1 MPQALTERVLQD
13 KREGKEPMEKISAS
27 KLLAGLV
34 PAGSIPE
41 EVQVESVTTDSREV
55 RPGCIFVA
63 FPGEKFDGHDF
74 AAKALENGAVYV
86 VVNHPVEGVPAEK
99 AILCPDSYHAMMVM
113 GANYRSQYHPKMVGV
128 TGSVGKTTTKQMT
141 YAALAGFGETI
152 KTEGNQNNE
161 LGMPRTLMR
170 IGSSTEYAVIEM
182 GMNHFGE
189 ISRLTRAVAPTVG
202 LITNIGVSHIEN
214 LGSRAGILQAKLE
227 ILEGMAPDAP
237 LIVNMD
243 NDMLRTVKLGDR
255 PLLTFAIDDQ
265 SADFTATDIA
275 EQGSTTTFTVHH
287 STFTQPVTIPTVG
300 IHNVYNALAAMAVG
314 YVTGV
319 DPAAAASAL
328 ANYVPAGMRQNLV
341 QVGGVQV
348 IEDCYNASPDSMR
361 AALQTLGK
369 LPVHR
374 RYAVLGAMLELGDYA
389 KEAHTQVGKMA
400 AENGIDGV
408 LAYGA
413 DAAYIV
419 EAAKQAGLENARLFD
434 TKEALAQSLAQQVK
448 PGDGVLFKGSR
459 GMHLEDVMHTVYER
473 WEKA

>member
-1 MPQALTERVLQD
+1 MKAFTLQEAAAALGLPQMQAQATLADVCTDTRKIQPGSLFVCLRGER
-13 KREGKEPMEKISAS
+13 
-27 KLLAGLV
+27 
-34 PAGSIPE
+34 
-41 EVQVESVTTDSREV
+41 
-55 RPGCIFVA
+55 
-63 FPGEKFDGHDF
+63 FDGHSF
-74 AAKALENGAVYV
+74 ASQAAKLGAAAPLVD
-86 VVNHPVEGVPAEK
+86 HPVDADVPQLVVTDTGK
-99 AILCPDSYHAMMVM
+99 ALLQLA
-113 GANYRSQYHPKMVGV
+113 GWYRRRFQLPMVGL
-128 TGSVGKTTTKQMT
+128 TGSVGKTTTKEFI
-141 YAALAGFGETI
+141 ALVLSAKYNTL
-152 KTEGNQNNE
+152 KTQGNLNNE
-161 LGMPRTLMR
+161 
-170 IGSSTEYAVIEM
+170 IGVPQMLFRLEDSHTAAVIEM

-287 STFTQPVTIPTVG
+287 STFNQPVTIPTVG

-319 DPAAAASAL
+319 NPAAAASAL

-434 TKEALAQSLAQQVK
+434 TKEALAQSLAQQVQ

>member
-1 MPQALTERVLQD
+1 MKAFTLQEAAAALGLPQMQAQATLADVCTDTRKIQPGSLFVCLRGER
-13 KREGKEPMEKISAS
+13 
-27 KLLAGLV
+27 
-34 PAGSIPE
+34 
-41 EVQVESVTTDSREV
+41 
-55 RPGCIFVA
+55 
-63 FPGEKFDGHDF
+63 FDGHSF
-74 AAKALENGAVYV
+74 ASQAAQLGAAALLVDHPVDADVPQLVVTDTGKALLQLAGWYRRRFQLPV
-86 VVNHPVEGVPAEK
+86 VG
-99 AILCPDSYHAMMVM
+99 L
-113 GANYRSQYHPKMVGV
+113 
-128 TGSVGKTTTKQMT
+128 TGSVGKTTTKEFI
-141 YAALAGFGETI
+141 ALVLGAKYNTL
-152 KTEGNQNNE
+152 KTQGNLNNE
-161 LGMPRTLMR
+161 
-170 IGSSTEYAVIEM
+170 IGVPQMLFRLEDSHTAAVIEM

-287 STFTQPVTIPTVG
+287 SAFTQPVTIPTVG

-434 TKEALAQSLAQQVK
+434 TKEALAQSLAQQVQ

>member
-1 MPQALTERVLQD
+1 MKAFTLQEAAAALGLPQMQAQATLADVCTDTRKIQPGSLFVCLRGER
-13 KREGKEPMEKISAS
+13 
-27 KLLAGLV
+27 
-34 PAGSIPE
+34 
-41 EVQVESVTTDSREV
+41 
-55 RPGCIFVA
+55 
-63 FPGEKFDGHDF
+63 FDGHTF
-74 AAKALENGAVYV
+74 APQAAQLGTAALLVDHPVDADVPQLVVTDTGKALLQLAGWYRRRFRLPV
-86 VVNHPVEGVPAEK
+86 VG
-99 AILCPDSYHAMMVM
+99 L
-113 GANYRSQYHPKMVGV
+113 
-128 TGSVGKTTTKQMT
+128 TGSVGKTTTKEFI
-141 YAALAGFGETI
+141 ALVLGAKYNTL
-152 KTEGNQNNE
+152 KTQGNLNNE
-161 LGMPRTLMR
+161 
-170 IGSSTEYAVIEM
+170 IGVPQMLFRLEDSHTAAVIEM

-237 LIVNMD
+237 LIVNVD

-287 STFTQPVTIPTVG
+287 STFTRSVTIPTVG

-314 YVTGV
+314 YVTRV
-319 DPAAAASAL
+319 DPAAAAAAL

-434 TKEALAQSLAQQVK
+434 TKEALAQALAQQVQS
-448 PGDGVLFKGSR
+448 GDGVLFKGSR

>member
-1 MPQALTERVLQD
+1 MKAFTLQEAAAALGLPQMQAQATLADVCTDTRKIQPGSLFVCLRGER
-13 KREGKEPMEKISAS
+13 
-27 KLLAGLV
+27 
-34 PAGSIPE
+34 
-41 EVQVESVTTDSREV
+41 
-55 RPGCIFVA
+55 
-63 FPGEKFDGHDF
+63 FDGHSF
-74 AAKALENGAVYV
+74 ASQAAQLGAAALLVDHPVDADVPQLVVTDTGKALLQLAGWYRRRFQLPV
-86 VVNHPVEGVPAEK
+86 VG
-99 AILCPDSYHAMMVM
+99 L
-113 GANYRSQYHPKMVGV
+113 
-128 TGSVGKTTTKQMT
+128 TGSVGKTTTKEFI
-141 YAALAGFGETI
+141 ALVLGAKYNTL
-152 KTEGNQNNE
+152 KTQGNLNNE
-161 LGMPRTLMR
+161 
-170 IGSSTEYAVIEM
+170 IGVPQMLFRLEDSHTAAVIEM

-319 DPAAAASAL
+319 DHVAAASAL

-434 TKEALAQSLAQQVK
+434 TKETLAQSLAQQVQ

>member
-1 MPQALTERVLQD
+1 MKAFTLQEAAAALGLPQMQAQATLADVCTDTRKIQPGSLFVCLRGER
-13 KREGKEPMEKISAS
+13 
-27 KLLAGLV
+27 
-34 PAGSIPE
+34 
-41 EVQVESVTTDSREV
+41 
-55 RPGCIFVA
+55 
-63 FPGEKFDGHDF
+63 FDGHSF
-74 AAKALENGAVYV
+74 ASQAAKLGAVDADVPQLV
-86 VVNHPVEGVPAEK
+86 VTDTGKALLQLAGWYRRRFQLPV
-99 AILCPDSYHAMMVM
+99 
-113 GANYRSQYHPKMVGV
+113 VGL
-128 TGSVGKTTTKQMT
+128 TGSVGKTTTKEFI
-141 YAALAGFGETI
+141 ALVLGAKYNTL
-152 KTEGNQNNE
+152 KTQGNLNNE
-161 LGMPRTLMR
+161 
-170 IGSSTEYAVIEM
+170 IGVPQMLFRLEDSHTAAVIEM

-214 LGSRAGILQAKLE
+214 LGSRAGILKAKLE
-227 ILEGMAPDAP
+227 ILVGMAPDAP

-265 SADFTATDIA
+265 SADFTAMDIA

-319 DPAAAASAL
+319 NPAAAAAAL

-434 TKEALAQSLAQQVK
+434 TKEALAQSLAQQVQ

>member
-1 MPQALTERVLQD
+1 MKAFTLQEAAAALGLPQMQAQATLADVCTDTRKIQPGSLFVCLRGER
-13 KREGKEPMEKISAS
+13 
-27 KLLAGLV
+27 
-34 PAGSIPE
+34 
-41 EVQVESVTTDSREV
+41 
-55 RPGCIFVA
+55 
-63 FPGEKFDGHDF
+63 FDGHSF
-74 AAKALENGAVYV
+74 ASQAAQLGAAALLVDHPVDADVPQLVVTDTGKALLQLAGW
-86 VVNHPVEGVPAEK
+86 
-99 AILCPDSYHAMMVM
+99 
-113 GANYRSQYHPKMVGV
+113 YRRRFQLPMVGL
-128 TGSVGKTTTKQMT
+128 TGSVGKTTTKEFI
-141 YAALAGFGETI
+141 ALVLSAKYNTL
-152 KTEGNQNNE
+152 KTQGNLNNE
-161 LGMPRTLMR
+161 
-170 IGSSTEYAVIEM
+170 IGVPQMLFRLEDSHTAAVIEM

-287 STFTQPVTIPTVG
+287 STFNQPVTIPTVG

-319 DPAAAASAL
+319 NPAAAASAL

-434 TKEALAQSLAQQVK
+434 TKEALAQSLAQQVQ

>member
-1 MPQALTERVLQD
+1 M
-13 KREGKEPMEKISAS
+13 EPMTIREIMDAVGG
-27 KLLAGLV
+27 KLLGEFGDINRMV
-34 PAGSIPE
+34 GR
-41 EVQVESVTTDSREV
+41 VETDSRTIHA
-55 RPGCIFVA
+55 GSLFV
-63 FPGEKFDGHDF
+63 PLVGERFDGH
-74 AAKALENGAVYV
+74 AYINAALEGGAAGCFTQRERESYLPGKFYIKVDSTQRALRDLAKYYKKKFPIPV
-86 VVNHPVEGVPAEK
+86 VA
-99 AILCPDSYHAMMVM
+99 L
-113 GANYRSQYHPKMVGV
+113 
-128 TGSVGKTTTKQMT
+128 TGSVGKTTTKDMV
-141 YAALAGFGETI
+141 AAVLGEKYRVL
-152 KTEGNQNNE
+152 KTEGNLNNE
-161 LGMPRTLMR
+161 
-170 IGSSTEYAVIEM
+170 IGVPQMLFRLEDSHTAAVIEM

-237 LIVNMD
+237 LIVKID

-319 DPAAAASAL
+319 DHVAAASAL

-434 TKEALAQSLAQQVK
+434 TKEALAQSLAQQVQ

>member
-1 MPQALTERVLQD
+1 MKAFTLQEAAAALGLPQMQAQATLADVCTDTRKIQPGSLFVCLRGER
-13 KREGKEPMEKISAS
+13 
-27 KLLAGLV
+27 
-34 PAGSIPE
+34 
-41 EVQVESVTTDSREV
+41 
-55 RPGCIFVA
+55 
-63 FPGEKFDGHDF
+63 FDGHSF
-74 AAKALENGAVYV
+74 ASQAAQLGAAALLVDHPVDADVPQLVVTDTGKALLQLAGWYRRRFQLTV
-86 VVNHPVEGVPAEK
+86 VG
-99 AILCPDSYHAMMVM
+99 L
-113 GANYRSQYHPKMVGV
+113 
-128 TGSVGKTTTKQMT
+128 TGSVGKTTTKEFI
-141 YAALAGFGETI
+141 ALVLGAKYNTL
-152 KTEGNQNNE
+152 KTQGNLNNE
-161 LGMPRTLMR
+161 
-170 IGSSTEYAVIEM
+170 IGVPQMLFRLEDSHTAAVIEM

-237 LIVNMD
+237 LIVNTD

-434 TKEALAQSLAQQVK
+434 TKEALAQSLAQQVQ

>member
-1 MPQALTERVLQD
+1 MKAFTLQEAAAALGLPQMQAQATLADVCTDTRKIQPGSLFVCLRGER
-13 KREGKEPMEKISAS
+13 
-27 KLLAGLV
+27 
-34 PAGSIPE
+34 
-41 EVQVESVTTDSREV
+41 
-55 RPGCIFVA
+55 
-63 FPGEKFDGHDF
+63 FDGHAF
-74 AAKALENGAVYV
+74 ASQAAKLGAAALLVD
-86 VVNHPVEGVPAEK
+86 HPVDADVPQLVVTDTGK
-99 AILCPDSYHAMMVM
+99 ALLQLA
-113 GANYRSQYHPKMVGV
+113 GWYRRRFQLPVVGL
-128 TGSVGKTTTKQMT
+128 TGSVGKTTTKEFI
-141 YAALAGFGETI
+141 ALVLGAKYNTL
-152 KTEGNQNNE
+152 KTQGNLNNE
-161 LGMPRTLMR
+161 
-170 IGSSTEYAVIEM
+170 IGVPQMLFRLEDSHTAAVIEM

-202 LITNIGVSHIEN
+202 LITNIGMSHIEN

-314 YVTGV
+314 YVAGV
-319 DPAAAASAL
+319 DHAAAASAL
-328 ANYVPAGMRQNLV
+328 ANYVPTGMRQNLV

-369 LPVHR
+369 LSVHR

-434 TKEALAQSLAQQVK
+434 TKEALAQSLAQQVQ

>member
-1 MPQALTERVLQD
+1 MKAFTLQEAAAALGLPQMQAQATLADVCTDTRKIQPGSLFLCLRGER
-13 KREGKEPMEKISAS
+13 
-27 KLLAGLV
+27 
-34 PAGSIPE
+34 
-41 EVQVESVTTDSREV
+41 
-55 RPGCIFVA
+55 
-63 FPGEKFDGHDF
+63 FDGHSF
-74 AAKALENGAVYV
+74 ASQAAQLGAAALLVDHPVDADVPQLVVTDTGKALLQLAGWYRRRFQLPV
-86 VVNHPVEGVPAEK
+86 VG
-99 AILCPDSYHAMMVM
+99 L
-113 GANYRSQYHPKMVGV
+113 
-128 TGSVGKTTTKQMT
+128 TGSVGKTTTKEFI
-141 YAALAGFGETI
+141 ALVLGAKYNTL
-152 KTEGNQNNE
+152 KTQGNLNNE
-161 LGMPRTLMR
+161 
-170 IGSSTEYAVIEM
+170 IGVPQMLFRLEDSHTAAVIEM

-237 LIVNMD
+237 LIVNID

-287 STFTQPVTIPTVG
+287 STFTRPVTIPTVG

-319 DPAAAASAL
+319 DSAAAASAL

-434 TKEALAQSLAQQVK
+434 TKEALAQSLAQQVQ

>member
-1 MPQALTERVLQD
+1 MKAFTLQEAAAALGLPQMQAQATLADVCTDTRKIQPGSLFVCLRGER
-13 KREGKEPMEKISAS
+13 
-27 KLLAGLV
+27 
-34 PAGSIPE
+34 
-41 EVQVESVTTDSREV
+41 
-55 RPGCIFVA
+55 
-63 FPGEKFDGHDF
+63 FDGHSF
-74 AAKALENGAVYV
+74 ASQAAQLGAAALLVDHPVDADVPQLVVTDTGKALLQLAGWYRRRFQLPV
-86 VVNHPVEGVPAEK
+86 VG
-99 AILCPDSYHAMMVM
+99 L
-113 GANYRSQYHPKMVGV
+113 
-128 TGSVGKTTTKQMT
+128 TGSVGKTTTKEFI
-141 YAALAGFGETI
+141 ALVLGAKYNTL
-152 KTEGNQNNE
+152 KTQGNLNNE
-161 LGMPRTLMR
+161 
-170 IGSSTEYAVIEM
+170 IGVPQMLFRLEDSHTAAVIEM

-237 LIVNMD
+237 LIVNID

-287 STFTQPVTIPTVG
+287 TTFTQPVTIPTVG

-319 DPAAAASAL
+319 NPAAAAAAL

-434 TKEALAQSLAQQVK
+434 TKEALAQSLAQQVQ

>member
-1 MPQALTERVLQD
+1 MKAFTLQEAAAALGLPQMQAQATLADVCTDTRKIQPGSLFVCLRGER
-13 KREGKEPMEKISAS
+13 
-27 KLLAGLV
+27 
-34 PAGSIPE
+34 
-41 EVQVESVTTDSREV
+41 
-55 RPGCIFVA
+55 
-63 FPGEKFDGHDF
+63 FDGHSF
-74 AAKALENGAVYV
+74 ASQAAQLGAAALLVDHPVDADVPQLVVTDTGKALLQLAGWYRRRFQLPV
-86 VVNHPVEGVPAEK
+86 VG
-99 AILCPDSYHAMMVM
+99 L
-113 GANYRSQYHPKMVGV
+113 
-128 TGSVGKTTTKQMT
+128 TGSVGKTTTKEFI
-141 YAALAGFGETI
+141 ALVLGAKYNTL
-152 KTEGNQNNE
+152 KTQGNLNNE
-161 LGMPRTLMR
+161 
-170 IGSSTEYAVIEM
+170 IGVPQMLFRLEDSHTAAVIEM

-214 LGSRAGILQAKLE
+214 LGSRPGILQAKLE

-237 LIVNMD
+237 LIVNID

-265 SADFTATDIA
+265 RADFTATDIA

-287 STFTQPVTIPTVG
+287 STFTRSVTIPTVG

-361 AALQTLGK
+361 AALQNLGK

-434 TKEALAQSLAQQVK
+434 TKEALAQSLAQQVQ

>member
-1 MPQALTERVLQD
+1 MKAFTLQEAAAALGLPQMQAQATLADVCTDTRKIQPGSLFVCLRGER
-13 KREGKEPMEKISAS
+13 
-27 KLLAGLV
+27 
-34 PAGSIPE
+34 
-41 EVQVESVTTDSREV
+41 
-55 RPGCIFVA
+55 
-63 FPGEKFDGHDF
+63 FDGHSF
-74 AAKALENGAVYV
+74 ASQAAQLGAAALLVDHPVDADVPQLVVTDTGKALLQLAGWYRRRFQLPV
-86 VVNHPVEGVPAEK
+86 VG
-99 AILCPDSYHAMMVM
+99 L
-113 GANYRSQYHPKMVGV
+113 
-128 TGSVGKTTTKQMT
+128 TGSVGKTTTKEFI
-141 YAALAGFGETI
+141 ALVLGAKYNTL
-152 KTEGNQNNE
+152 KTQGNLNNE
-161 LGMPRTLMR
+161 
-170 IGSSTEYAVIEM
+170 IGVPQMLFRLEDSHTAAVIEM

-255 PLLTFAIDDQ
+255 PLLTFAIDHQ

-319 DPAAAASAL
+319 NLAAAAAAL

-434 TKEALAQSLAQQVK
+434 TKEALAQSLAQQVQ

>member
-1 MPQALTERVLQD
+1 MKAFTLQEAAAALGLPQMQAQATLADVCTDTRKIQPGSLFVCLRGERFNGHSFASQAAQLGAAALLVDHPVDADVPQLVVTDTGKALLQ
-13 KREGKEPMEKISAS
+13 
-27 KLLAGLV
+27 LAGWYRRRFQL
-34 PAGSIPE
+34 P
-41 EVQVESVTTDSREV
+41 
-55 RPGCIFVA
+55 
-63 FPGEKFDGHDF
+63 
-74 AAKALENGAVYV
+74 V
-86 VVNHPVEGVPAEK
+86 VG
-99 AILCPDSYHAMMVM
+99 L
-113 GANYRSQYHPKMVGV
+113 
-128 TGSVGKTTTKQMT
+128 TGSVGKTTTKEFI
-141 YAALAGFGETI
+141 ALVLGAKYNTL
-152 KTEGNQNNE
+152 KTQGNLNNE
-161 LGMPRTLMR
+161 
-170 IGSSTEYAVIEM
+170 IGVPQMLFRLEDSHTAAVIEM

-369 LPVHR
+369 LPVNR

-434 TKEALAQSLAQQVK
+434 TKESLAQSLAQQVQ

>member
-1 MPQALTERVLQD
+1 MKAFTLQEAAAALGLPQMQAQATLADVCTDTRKIQPGSLFVCLRGER
-13 KREGKEPMEKISAS
+13 
-27 KLLAGLV
+27 
-34 PAGSIPE
+34 
-41 EVQVESVTTDSREV
+41 
-55 RPGCIFVA
+55 
-63 FPGEKFDGHDF
+63 FDGHSF
-74 AAKALENGAVYV
+74 ASQAAQLGAAALLVDHPVDADVPQLVVTDTGKALLQLAGWYRRRFQLPV
-86 VVNHPVEGVPAEK
+86 VG
-99 AILCPDSYHAMMVM
+99 L
-113 GANYRSQYHPKMVGV
+113 
-128 TGSVGKTTTKQMT
+128 TGSVGKTTTKEFI
-141 YAALAGFGETI
+141 ALVLGAKYNTL
-152 KTEGNQNNE
+152 KTQGNLNNE
-161 LGMPRTLMR
+161 
-170 IGSSTEYAVIEM
+170 IGVPQMLFRLEDSHTAAVIEM

-214 LGSRAGILQAKLE
+214 LGSQAGILQAKLE

-287 STFTQPVTIPTVG
+287 SAFTQPVTIPTVG

-369 LPVHR
+369 LPVRR

-434 TKEALAQSLAQQVK
+434 TKEALAQSLAQQVQ

>member
-1 MPQALTERVLQD
+1 MKAFTLQEAAAALGLPQMQAQATLADVCTDTRKIQTGSLFVCLRGER
-13 KREGKEPMEKISAS
+13 
-27 KLLAGLV
+27 
-34 PAGSIPE
+34 
-41 EVQVESVTTDSREV
+41 
-55 RPGCIFVA
+55 
-63 FPGEKFDGHDF
+63 FDGHSF
-74 AAKALENGAVYV
+74 ASQAAQLGAAALLVDHPVDADVPQLVVTDTGKALLQLAGWYRRRFQLPV
-86 VVNHPVEGVPAEK
+86 VG
-99 AILCPDSYHAMMVM
+99 L
-113 GANYRSQYHPKMVGV
+113 
-128 TGSVGKTTTKQMT
+128 TGSVGKTTTKEFI
-141 YAALAGFGETI
+141 ALVLGAKYNTL
-152 KTEGNQNNE
+152 KTQGNLNNE
-161 LGMPRTLMR
+161 
-170 IGSSTEYAVIEM
+170 IGVPQMLFRLEDSHTAAVIEM

-237 LIVNMD
+237 LIVNID

-265 SADFTATDIA
+265 SADFTATDVA

-319 DPAAAASAL
+319 DHAAAASAL

-434 TKEALAQSLAQQVK
+434 TKEALAQSLAQQVQ

>member
-1 MPQALTERVLQD
+1 MKAFTLQEAAAALGLPQMQAQATLADVCTDTRKIQPGSLFVCLRGER
-13 KREGKEPMEKISAS
+13 
-27 KLLAGLV
+27 
-34 PAGSIPE
+34 
-41 EVQVESVTTDSREV
+41 
-55 RPGCIFVA
+55 
-63 FPGEKFDGHDF
+63 FDGHSF
-74 AAKALENGAVYV
+74 ASQAAQLGAAALLVDHPVDADAPQLVVTDTGKALLQLAGWYRRRFQLPV
-86 VVNHPVEGVPAEK
+86 VG
-99 AILCPDSYHAMMVM
+99 L
-113 GANYRSQYHPKMVGV
+113 
-128 TGSVGKTTTKQMT
+128 TGSVGKTTTKEFI
-141 YAALAGFGETI
+141 ALVLGAKYNTL
-152 KTEGNQNNE
+152 KTQGNLNNE
-161 LGMPRTLMR
+161 
-170 IGSSTEYAVIEM
+170 IGVPQMLFRLEDSHTAAVIEM

-237 LIVNMD
+237 LIVNID

-319 DPAAAASAL
+319 DPVAAASAL

-361 AALQTLGK
+361 AALQTLSK

-434 TKEALAQSLAQQVK
+434 TKEALAQSLAQQVQ

>member
-1 MPQALTERVLQD
+1 MKAFTLQEAAAALGLPQMQAQATLADVCTDTRKIQPGSLFVCLRGER
-13 KREGKEPMEKISAS
+13 
-27 KLLAGLV
+27 
-34 PAGSIPE
+34 
-41 EVQVESVTTDSREV
+41 
-55 RPGCIFVA
+55 
-63 FPGEKFDGHDF
+63 FDGHAF
-74 AAKALENGAVYV
+74 ASQAAQLGAAALLVDHPVDADVPQLVVTDTGKALLQLAGWYRRRFQLPV
-86 VVNHPVEGVPAEK
+86 VG
-99 AILCPDSYHAMMVM
+99 L
-113 GANYRSQYHPKMVGV
+113 
-128 TGSVGKTTTKQMT
+128 TGSVGKTTTKEFI
-141 YAALAGFGETI
+141 ALVLGAKYNTL
-152 KTEGNQNNE
+152 KTQGNLNNE
-161 LGMPRTLMR
+161 
-170 IGSSTEYAVIEM
+170 IGVPQMLFRLEDSHTAAVIEM

-287 STFTQPVTIPTVG
+287 STFNQPVTIPTVG

-319 DPAAAASAL
+319 DSAAAASAL

-400 AENGIDGV
+400 AENGIDSV

-434 TKEALAQSLAQQVK
+434 TKEALAQSLAQQVQ

>member
-1 MPQALTERVLQD
+1 MKAFTLQEAAAALGLPQMQAQATLADVCTDTRKIQPGSLFVCLRGER
-13 KREGKEPMEKISAS
+13 
-27 KLLAGLV
+27 
-34 PAGSIPE
+34 
-41 EVQVESVTTDSREV
+41 
-55 RPGCIFVA
+55 
-63 FPGEKFDGHDF
+63 FDGHSF
-74 AAKALENGAVYV
+74 ASQAAQLGAAALLVDHPVDADVPQLVVTDTGKALLQLAGWYRRRFQLPV
-86 VVNHPVEGVPAEK
+86 VG
-99 AILCPDSYHAMMVM
+99 L
-113 GANYRSQYHPKMVGV
+113 
-128 TGSVGKTTTKQMT
+128 TGSVGKTTTKEFI
-141 YAALAGFGETI
+141 ALVLGAKYNTL
-152 KTEGNQNNE
+152 KTQGNLNNE
-161 LGMPRTLMR
+161 
-170 IGSSTEYAVIEM
+170 IGVPQMLFRLEDSHTAAVIEM

-189 ISRLTRAVAPTVG
+189 ISRLTRAVAPTLG

-255 PLLTFAIDDQ
+255 PLLTFAIDDP

-319 DPAAAASAL
+319 DPVAAASAL

-434 TKEALAQSLAQQVK
+434 TKEALAQSLAQQVQ

>member
-1 MPQALTERVLQD
+1 MKAFTLQEAAAALGLPQMQAQATLADVCTDTRKIQPGSLFVCLRGER
-13 KREGKEPMEKISAS
+13 
-27 KLLAGLV
+27 
-34 PAGSIPE
+34 
-41 EVQVESVTTDSREV
+41 
-55 RPGCIFVA
+55 
-63 FPGEKFDGHDF
+63 FDGHSF
-74 AAKALENGAVYV
+74 ASQAAQLGAAALLVDHPVDADVPQLVVTDTGKALLQLAGWYRRRFQLPV
-86 VVNHPVEGVPAEK
+86 VG
-99 AILCPDSYHAMMVM
+99 L
-113 GANYRSQYHPKMVGV
+113 
-128 TGSVGKTTTKQMT
+128 TGSVGKTTTKEFI
-141 YAALAGFGETI
+141 ALVLGAKYNTL
-152 KTEGNQNNE
+152 KTQGNLNNE
-161 LGMPRTLMR
+161 
-170 IGSSTEYAVIEM
+170 IGVPQMLFRLEDSHTAAVIEM

-287 STFTQPVTIPTVG
+287 SAFTQPVTIPTVG
-300 IHNVYNALAAMAVG
+300 IHTVYNALAAMAVG

-369 LPVHR
+369 LPVRR

-434 TKEALAQSLAQQVK
+434 TKEALAQSLAQQVQ

>member
-1 MPQALTERVLQD
+1 MKAFTLQEAAAALGLPQMQAQATLADVCTDTRKIQPGSLFVCLRGER
-13 KREGKEPMEKISAS
+13 
-27 KLLAGLV
+27 
-34 PAGSIPE
+34 
-41 EVQVESVTTDSREV
+41 
-55 RPGCIFVA
+55 
-63 FPGEKFDGHDF
+63 FDGHSF
-74 AAKALENGAVYV
+74 ASQAAQLGAAALLVDHPVDADVPQLVVTDTGKALLQLAGWYRRRFQLPV
-86 VVNHPVEGVPAEK
+86 VG
-99 AILCPDSYHAMMVM
+99 L
-113 GANYRSQYHPKMVGV
+113 
-128 TGSVGKTTTKQMT
+128 TGSVGKTTTKEFI
-141 YAALAGFGETI
+141 ALVLGAQYNTL
-152 KTEGNQNNE
+152 KTQGNLNNE
-161 LGMPRTLMR
+161 
-170 IGSSTEYAVIEM
+170 IGVPQMLFRLEDSHTAAVIEM

-265 SADFTATDIA
+265 SADFTATDVA

-319 DPAAAASAL
+319 DHAAAASAL

-434 TKEALAQSLAQQVK
+434 TKEALARSLAQQVQ

>member
-1 MPQALTERVLQD
+1 MKAFTLQEAAAALGLPQMQAQATLADVCTDTRKIQPGSLFVCLRGER
-13 KREGKEPMEKISAS
+13 
-27 KLLAGLV
+27 
-34 PAGSIPE
+34 
-41 EVQVESVTTDSREV
+41 
-55 RPGCIFVA
+55 
-63 FPGEKFDGHDF
+63 FDGHSF
-74 AAKALENGAVYV
+74 ASQAAQLGAAALLVDHPVDADVPQLVVTDTGKALLQLAGWYRRQFRLPV
-86 VVNHPVEGVPAEK
+86 VG
-99 AILCPDSYHAMMVM
+99 L
-113 GANYRSQYHPKMVGV
+113 
-128 TGSVGKTTTKQMT
+128 TGSVGKTTTKEFI
-141 YAALAGFGETI
+141 ALVLGAKYNTL
-152 KTEGNQNNE
+152 KTQGNLNNE
-161 LGMPRTLMR
+161 
-170 IGSSTEYAVIEM
+170 IGVPQMLFRLEDSHTAAVIEM

-319 DPAAAASAL
+319 DPVAAAAAL

-434 TKEALAQSLAQQVK
+434 TKEALAQSLAQQVQ

>member
-1 MPQALTERVLQD
+1 MKAFTLQEAAAALGLPQMQAQATLADVCTDTRKIQPGSLFVCLRGER
-13 KREGKEPMEKISAS
+13 
-27 KLLAGLV
+27 
-34 PAGSIPE
+34 
-41 EVQVESVTTDSREV
+41 
-55 RPGCIFVA
+55 
-63 FPGEKFDGHDF
+63 FDGHSF
-74 AAKALENGAVYV
+74 ASQAAQLGAAALLVDHPVDADVPQLVVTDTGKALLQLAGWYRRRFQLPV
-86 VVNHPVEGVPAEK
+86 VG
-99 AILCPDSYHAMMVM
+99 L
-113 GANYRSQYHPKMVGV
+113 
-128 TGSVGKTTTKQMT
+128 TGSVGKTTTKEFI
-141 YAALAGFGETI
+141 ALVLGAKYNTL
-152 KTEGNQNNE
+152 KTQGNLNNE
-161 LGMPRTLMR
+161 
-170 IGSSTEYAVIEM
+170 IGVPQMLFRLEDSHTAAVIEM

-287 STFTQPVTIPTVG
+287 TTFTQPVTIPAVG

-434 TKEALAQSLAQQVK
+434 TKEALAQSLAQQVQ

>member
-1 MPQALTERVLQD
+1 MKAFTLQEAAAALGLPQMQAQATLADVCTDTRKIQPGSLFVCLRGER
-13 KREGKEPMEKISAS
+13 
-27 KLLAGLV
+27 
-34 PAGSIPE
+34 
-41 EVQVESVTTDSREV
+41 
-55 RPGCIFVA
+55 
-63 FPGEKFDGHDF
+63 FDGHTF
-74 AAKALENGAVYV
+74 APQAAQLGAAALLVD
-86 VVNHPVEGVPAEK
+86 HPVEADVPQLVVKDTGK
-99 AILCPDSYHAMMVM
+99 ALLQLA
-113 GANYRSQYHPKMVGV
+113 GWYRRRFRLPVVGL
-128 TGSVGKTTTKQMT
+128 TGSVGKTTTKEFI
-141 YAALAGFGETI
+141 ALVLGAKYNTL
-152 KTEGNQNNE
+152 KTQGNLNNE
-161 LGMPRTLMR
+161 
-170 IGSSTEYAVIEM
+170 IGVPQMLFRLEDSHTAAVIEM

-227 ILEGMAPDAP
+227 ILEGMAQDAP
-237 LIVNMD
+237 LIVNID

-275 EQGSTTTFTVHH
+275 EQGSATAFTVHH
-287 STFTQPVTIPTVG
+287 STFTQSVTIPTVG

-319 DPAAAASAL
+319 DPAAAAAAL

-389 KEAHTQVGKMA
+389 REAHTQVGRMA

-434 TKEALAQSLAQQVK
+434 TKEALAQSLAQQVQ

>member
-1 MPQALTERVLQD
+1 MKAFTLQEAAAALGLPQMQAQATLADVCTDTRKIQPGSLFVCLRGER
-13 KREGKEPMEKISAS
+13 
-27 KLLAGLV
+27 
-34 PAGSIPE
+34 
-41 EVQVESVTTDSREV
+41 
-55 RPGCIFVA
+55 
-63 FPGEKFDGHDF
+63 FDGHSF
-74 AAKALENGAVYV
+74 ASQAAQLGAAALLVDHPVDADVPQLVVTDTGKALLQLAGWYRRRFQLPV
-86 VVNHPVEGVPAEK
+86 VG
-99 AILCPDSYHAMMVM
+99 L
-113 GANYRSQYHPKMVGV
+113 
-128 TGSVGKTTTKQMT
+128 TGSVGKTTTKEFI
-141 YAALAGFGETI
+141 ALVLGAKYNTL
-152 KTEGNQNNE
+152 KTQGNLNNE
-161 LGMPRTLMR
+161 
-170 IGSSTEYAVIEM
+170 IGVPQMLFRLEDSHTAAVIEM

-287 STFTQPVTIPTVG
+287 SAFTQPVTIPTVG

-319 DPAAAASAL
+319 DPAAAAAAL

-419 EAAKQAGLENARLFD
+419 DAAKQAGLENARWFD
-434 TKEALAQSLAQQVK
+434 TKEALAQSLAQQVQ

>member
-1 MPQALTERVLQD
+1 MKAFTLQEAAAALGLPQMQAQATLADVCTDTRKIQPGSLFVCLRGER
-13 KREGKEPMEKISAS
+13 
-27 KLLAGLV
+27 
-34 PAGSIPE
+34 
-41 EVQVESVTTDSREV
+41 
-55 RPGCIFVA
+55 
-63 FPGEKFDGHDF
+63 FDGHSF
-74 AAKALENGAVYV
+74 ASQAAQLGAAALLVDHPVDADVPQLVVTDTGKALLQLAGWYRRRFQLPV
-86 VVNHPVEGVPAEK
+86 VG
-99 AILCPDSYHAMMVM
+99 L
-113 GANYRSQYHPKMVGV
+113 
-128 TGSVGKTTTKQMT
+128 TGSVGKTTTKEFI
-141 YAALAGFGETI
+141 ALVLGAKYNTL
-152 KTEGNQNNE
+152 KTQGNLNNE
-161 LGMPRTLMR
+161 
-170 IGSSTEYAVIEM
+170 IGVPQMLFRLEDSHTAAVIEM

-319 DPAAAASAL
+319 DHVAAAAAL

-434 TKEALAQSLAQQVK
+434 TKEALAQSLAQQVQ

>member
-1 MPQALTERVLQD
+1 MKAFTLQEAAAALGLPQMQAQATLADVCTDTRKIQPGSLFVCLRGER
-13 KREGKEPMEKISAS
+13 
-27 KLLAGLV
+27 
-34 PAGSIPE
+34 
-41 EVQVESVTTDSREV
+41 
-55 RPGCIFVA
+55 
-63 FPGEKFDGHDF
+63 FDGHSF
-74 AAKALENGAVYV
+74 ASQAAQLGAAALLVDHPVDADVPQLVVTDTGKALLQLAGWYRRRFQLPV
-86 VVNHPVEGVPAEK
+86 VG
-99 AILCPDSYHAMMVM
+99 L
-113 GANYRSQYHPKMVGV
+113 
-128 TGSVGKTTTKQMT
+128 TGSVGKTTTKEFI
-141 YAALAGFGETI
+141 ALVLGAKYNTL
-152 KTEGNQNNE
+152 KTQGNLNNE
-161 LGMPRTLMR
+161 
-170 IGSSTEYAVIEM
+170 IGVPQMLFRLEDSHTAAVIEM

-237 LIVNMD
+237 LIVNID

-319 DPAAAASAL
+319 DPAVAASAL

-369 LPVHR
+369 LSVHR

-434 TKEALAQSLAQQVK
+434 TKEALAQALAQQVQ

>member
-1 MPQALTERVLQD
+1 MKAFTLQEAAAALGLPQMQAQATLADVCTDTRKIQPGSLFVCLRGER
-13 KREGKEPMEKISAS
+13 
-27 KLLAGLV
+27 
-34 PAGSIPE
+34 
-41 EVQVESVTTDSREV
+41 
-55 RPGCIFVA
+55 
-63 FPGEKFDGHDF
+63 FDGHSF
-74 AAKALENGAVYV
+74 ASQAAQLGAAALLVDHPVDADVPQLVVTDTGKALLQLAGWYRRRFRLPV
-86 VVNHPVEGVPAEK
+86 VG
-99 AILCPDSYHAMMVM
+99 L
-113 GANYRSQYHPKMVGV
+113 
-128 TGSVGKTTTKQMT
+128 TGSVGKTTTKEFI
-141 YAALAGFGETI
+141 ALVLGAKYNTL
-152 KTEGNQNNE
+152 KTQGNLNNE
-161 LGMPRTLMR
+161 
-170 IGSSTEYAVIEM
+170 IGVPQMLFRLEDSHTAAVIEM

-319 DPAAAASAL
+319 NPAAAAAAL

-374 RYAVLGAMLELGDYA
+374 RYAVLGAMLELGGYA
-389 KEAHTQVGKMA
+389 KETHTQVGKMA

-434 TKEALAQSLAQQVK
+434 TKEALAQSLAQQVQ

-459 GMHLEDVMHTVYER
+459 GMNLEDVMHTVYER

>member
-1 MPQALTERVLQD
+1 MKAFTLQEAAAALGLPQMQAQATLADVCTDTRKIQPGSLFVCLRGER
-13 KREGKEPMEKISAS
+13 
-27 KLLAGLV
+27 
-34 PAGSIPE
+34 
-41 EVQVESVTTDSREV
+41 
-55 RPGCIFVA
+55 
-63 FPGEKFDGHDF
+63 FDGHSF
-74 AAKALENGAVYV
+74 ASQAAQLGAAALLVDHPVDADVPQLVVTDTGKALLQLAGWYRRRFQLPV
-86 VVNHPVEGVPAEK
+86 VG
-99 AILCPDSYHAMMVM
+99 L
-113 GANYRSQYHPKMVGV
+113 
-128 TGSVGKTTTKQMT
+128 TGSVGKTTTKEFI
-141 YAALAGFGETI
+141 ALVLGAKYNTL
-152 KTEGNQNNE
+152 KTQGNLNNE
-161 LGMPRTLMR
+161 
-170 IGSSTEYAVIEM
+170 IGVPQMLFRLEDSHTAAVIEM

-314 YVTGV
+314 CVTGV
-319 DPAAAASAL
+319 DPVAAAAAL

-434 TKEALAQSLAQQVK
+434 TKEALAQSLAQQVQ

>member
-1 MPQALTERVLQD
+1 MKAFTLQEAAAALGLPQMQAQATLADVCTDTRKIQPGSLFVCLRGER
-13 KREGKEPMEKISAS
+13 
-27 KLLAGLV
+27 
-34 PAGSIPE
+34 
-41 EVQVESVTTDSREV
+41 
-55 RPGCIFVA
+55 
-63 FPGEKFDGHDF
+63 FDGHSF
-74 AAKALENGAVYV
+74 ASQAAQLGAAALLVDHPVDADVPQLVVTDTGKALLQLAGWYRRRFQLPV
-86 VVNHPVEGVPAEK
+86 VG
-99 AILCPDSYHAMMVM
+99 L
-113 GANYRSQYHPKMVGV
+113 
-128 TGSVGKTTTKQMT
+128 TGSVGKTTTKEFI
-141 YAALAGFGETI
+141 ALVLGAKYNTL
-152 KTEGNQNNE
+152 KTQGNLNNE
-161 LGMPRTLMR
+161 
-170 IGSSTEYAVIEM
+170 IGVPQMLFRLEDSHTAAVIEM

-369 LPVHR
+369 LPVNR

-434 TKEALAQSLAQQVK
+434 AKEALAQSLAQQVQ

>member
-1 MPQALTERVLQD
+1 MKAFTLQEAAAALGLPQMQAQATLADVCTDTRKIQPGSLFVCLRGER
-13 KREGKEPMEKISAS
+13 
-27 KLLAGLV
+27 
-34 PAGSIPE
+34 
-41 EVQVESVTTDSREV
+41 
-55 RPGCIFVA
+55 
-63 FPGEKFDGHDF
+63 FDGHSF
-74 AAKALENGAVYV
+74 ASQAAQLGAAALLVDHPVDADVPQLVVTDTGKALLQLAGWYRRRFQLPV
-86 VVNHPVEGVPAEK
+86 VG
-99 AILCPDSYHAMMVM
+99 L
-113 GANYRSQYHPKMVGV
+113 
-128 TGSVGKTTTKQMT
+128 TGSVGKTTTKEFI
-141 YAALAGFGETI
+141 ALVLGAKYNTL
-152 KTEGNQNNE
+152 KTQGNLNNE
-161 LGMPRTLMR
+161 
-170 IGSSTEYAVIEM
+170 IGVPQMLFRLEDSHTAAVIEM

-287 STFTQPVTIPTVG
+287 STFTRPVTIPTVG

-434 TKEALAQSLAQQVK
+434 TKEALAQSLAQKVQ

>member
-1 MPQALTERVLQD
+1 MKAFTLQEAEAALGLPQMQAQATLADVCTDTRKIQPGSLFVCLRGER
-13 KREGKEPMEKISAS
+13 
-27 KLLAGLV
+27 
-34 PAGSIPE
+34 
-41 EVQVESVTTDSREV
+41 
-55 RPGCIFVA
+55 
-63 FPGEKFDGHDF
+63 FDGHTF
-74 AAKALENGAVYV
+74 APQAAQLGAAALLVDHPVDADVPQLVVTDTGKALLQLAGWYRRRFRLPV
-86 VVNHPVEGVPAEK
+86 VG
-99 AILCPDSYHAMMVM
+99 L
-113 GANYRSQYHPKMVGV
+113 
-128 TGSVGKTTTKQMT
+128 TGSVGKTTTKEFI
-141 YAALAGFGETI
+141 ALVLGAKYNTL
-152 KTEGNQNNE
+152 KTQGNLNNE
-161 LGMPRTLMR
+161 
-170 IGSSTEYAVIEM
+170 IGVPQMLFRLEDSHTAAVIEM

-237 LIVNMD
+237 LIVNVD

-275 EQGSTTTFTVHH
+275 EQGSTTAFTVHH
-287 STFTQPVTIPTVG
+287 STFSQPVTIPTVG

-314 YVTGV
+314 YATGV
-319 DPAAAASAL
+319 DPAAAAAAL

-434 TKEALAQSLAQQVK
+434 TKEALAQSLAQQVQ

>member
-1 MPQALTERVLQD
+1 MKAFTLQEAAAALGLPQMQAQATLADVCTDTRKIQPGSLFVCLRGER
-13 KREGKEPMEKISAS
+13 
-27 KLLAGLV
+27 
-34 PAGSIPE
+34 
-41 EVQVESVTTDSREV
+41 
-55 RPGCIFVA
+55 
-63 FPGEKFDGHDF
+63 FDGHSF
-74 AAKALENGAVYV
+74 ASQAAQLGAAALLVDHPVDADVPQLVVTDTGKALLQLAGWYRRRFRLPV
-86 VVNHPVEGVPAEK
+86 VG
-99 AILCPDSYHAMMVM
+99 L
-113 GANYRSQYHPKMVGV
+113 
-128 TGSVGKTTTKQMT
+128 TGSVGKTTTKEFI
-141 YAALAGFGETI
+141 ALVLGAKYNTL
-152 KTEGNQNNE
+152 KTQGNLNNE
-161 LGMPRTLMR
+161 
-170 IGSSTEYAVIEM
+170 IGVPQMLFRLEDSHTAAVIEM

-237 LIVNMD
+237 LIVNID

-255 PLLTFAIDDQ
+255 QLLTFAIDDQ

-319 DPAAAASAL
+319 NLAAAAAAL

-434 TKEALAQSLAQQVK
+434 TKEALAQSLAQQVQ

>member
-1 MPQALTERVLQD
+1 MKAFTLQEAAAALGLPQMQAQATLADVCTDTRKIQPGSLFVCLRGER
-13 KREGKEPMEKISAS
+13 
-27 KLLAGLV
+27 
-34 PAGSIPE
+34 
-41 EVQVESVTTDSREV
+41 
-55 RPGCIFVA
+55 
-63 FPGEKFDGHDF
+63 FDGHSF
-74 AAKALENGAVYV
+74 ASQAAQLGAAALLVDHPVDADVPQLVVTDTGKALLQLAGWYRRRFQLPV
-86 VVNHPVEGVPAEK
+86 VG
-99 AILCPDSYHAMMVM
+99 L
-113 GANYRSQYHPKMVGV
+113 
-128 TGSVGKTTTKQMT
+128 TGSVGKTTTKEFI
-141 YAALAGFGETI
+141 ALVLGAKYNTL
-152 KTEGNQNNE
+152 KTQGNLNNE
-161 LGMPRTLMR
+161 
-170 IGSSTEYAVIEM
+170 IGVPQMLFRLEDSHTAAVIEM

-319 DPAAAASAL
+319 DHAAAASAL

-434 TKEALAQSLAQQVK
+434 TKEALAQSLAQQVQ

>member
-1 MPQALTERVLQD
+1 MKAFTLQEAAAALGLPQMQAQATLADVCTDTRKIQPGSLFVCLRGER
-13 KREGKEPMEKISAS
+13 
-27 KLLAGLV
+27 
-34 PAGSIPE
+34 
-41 EVQVESVTTDSREV
+41 
-55 RPGCIFVA
+55 
-63 FPGEKFDGHDF
+63 FDGHSF
-74 AAKALENGAVYV
+74 ASQASQLGAAALLVDHPVDADVPQLVVTDTGKALLQLAGWYRRRFQLPV
-86 VVNHPVEGVPAEK
+86 VG
-99 AILCPDSYHAMMVM
+99 L
-113 GANYRSQYHPKMVGV
+113 
-128 TGSVGKTTTKQMT
+128 TGSVGKTTTKEFI
-141 YAALAGFGETI
+141 ALVLGAKYNTL
-152 KTEGNQNNE
+152 KTQGNLNNE
-161 LGMPRTLMR
+161 
-170 IGSSTEYAVIEM
+170 IGVPQMLFRLEDSHTAAVIEM

-237 LIVNMD
+237 LIVNID

-319 DPAAAASAL
+319 DPADAASAL
-328 ANYVPAGMRQNLV
+328 ANYVPADMRQNLV

-434 TKEALAQSLAQQVK
+434 TKEALAQSLAQQVQ

>member
-1 MPQALTERVLQD
+1 MKAFTLQEAAAALGLPQMQAQATLADVCTDTRKIQPGSLFVCLRGER
-13 KREGKEPMEKISAS
+13 
-27 KLLAGLV
+27 
-34 PAGSIPE
+34 
-41 EVQVESVTTDSREV
+41 
-55 RPGCIFVA
+55 
-63 FPGEKFDGHDF
+63 FDGHSF
-74 AAKALENGAVYV
+74 ASQAAQLGAAALLVDHPVDADVPQLVVTDTGKALLQLAGWYRRRFQLPV
-86 VVNHPVEGVPAEK
+86 VG
-99 AILCPDSYHAMMVM
+99 L
-113 GANYRSQYHPKMVGV
+113 
-128 TGSVGKTTTKQMT
+128 TGSVGKTTTKEFI
-141 YAALAGFGETI
+141 ALVLGAKYNTL
-152 KTEGNQNNE
+152 KTQGNLNNE
-161 LGMPRTLMR
+161 
-170 IGSSTEYAVIEM
+170 IGVPQMLFRLEDSHTAAVIEM

-287 STFTQPVTIPTVG
+287 NTFTQPVTIPTVG
-300 IHNVYNALAAMAVG
+300 MHNVYNALAAMAVG

-319 DPAAAASAL
+319 DSAAAASAL

-434 TKEALAQSLAQQVK
+434 TKEALAQSLAQQVQ

>member
-1 MPQALTERVLQD
+1 MKAFTLQEAAAALGLPQMQAQATLADVCTDTRKIQPGSLFVCLRGER
-13 KREGKEPMEKISAS
+13 
-27 KLLAGLV
+27 
-34 PAGSIPE
+34 
-41 EVQVESVTTDSREV
+41 
-55 RPGCIFVA
+55 
-63 FPGEKFDGHDF
+63 FDGHTF
-74 AAKALENGAVYV
+74 APQAAQLGAAALLVD
-86 VVNHPVEGVPAEK
+86 HPVEADAPQLVVNDTGK
-99 AILCPDSYHAMMVM
+99 ALLQLA
-113 GANYRSQYHPKMVGV
+113 GWYRRRFQLPVVGL
-128 TGSVGKTTTKQMT
+128 TGSVGKTTTKEFI
-141 YAALAGFGETI
+141 ALVLGAKYNTL
-152 KTEGNQNNE
+152 KTQGNLNNE
-161 LGMPRTLMR
+161 
-170 IGSSTEYAVIEM
+170 IGVPQMLFRLEDSHTAAVIEM

-202 LITNIGVSHIEN
+202 LVTNIGVSHIEN

-227 ILEGMAPDAP
+227 ILEGMAPGAP
-237 LIVNMD
+237 LIVNID

-275 EQGSTTTFTVHH
+275 EQGSSTAFTVHH
-287 STFTQPVTIPTVG
+287 STFTQSVIIPTVG

-319 DPAAAASAL
+319 DPAAAAAAL

-434 TKEALAQSLAQQVK
+434 TKEALAQSLAQQVQ

>member
-1 MPQALTERVLQD
+1 MKAFTLQEAAAALGLPQMQAQATLADVCTDTRKIQPGSLFVCLRGER
-13 KREGKEPMEKISAS
+13 
-27 KLLAGLV
+27 
-34 PAGSIPE
+34 
-41 EVQVESVTTDSREV
+41 
-55 RPGCIFVA
+55 
-63 FPGEKFDGHDF
+63 FDGHSF
-74 AAKALENGAVYV
+74 ASQVAQLGAAALLVDHPVDADVPQLAVTDTGKALLQLAGWYRRRFQLPV
-86 VVNHPVEGVPAEK
+86 VG
-99 AILCPDSYHAMMVM
+99 L
-113 GANYRSQYHPKMVGV
+113 
-128 TGSVGKTTTKQMT
+128 TGSVGKTTTKEFI
-141 YAALAGFGETI
+141 ALVLGAKYNTL
-152 KTEGNQNNE
+152 KTQGNLNNE
-161 LGMPRTLMR
+161 
-170 IGSSTEYAVIEM
+170 IGVPQMLFRLEDSHTAAVIEM

-237 LIVNMD
+237 LIVNTD

-319 DPAAAASAL
+319 DHAAAASAL

-419 EAAKQAGLENARLFD
+419 EAAKQAGLENARWFD
-434 TKEALAQSLAQQVK
+434 TKEALAQSLAQQVQ

>member
-1 MPQALTERVLQD
+1 MKAFTLQEAAAALGLPQMQAQATLADVCTDTRKIQPGSLFVCLRGER
-13 KREGKEPMEKISAS
+13 
-27 KLLAGLV
+27 
-34 PAGSIPE
+34 
-41 EVQVESVTTDSREV
+41 
-55 RPGCIFVA
+55 
-63 FPGEKFDGHDF
+63 FDGHSF
-74 AAKALENGAVYV
+74 ASQAAKLGVAALLVD
-86 VVNHPVEGVPAEK
+86 HPVDADVPQLVVTDTGK
-99 AILCPDSYHAMMVM
+99 ALLQLA
-113 GANYRSQYHPKMVGV
+113 GWYRRRFQLPVVGL
-128 TGSVGKTTTKQMT
+128 TGSVGKTTTKEFI
-141 YAALAGFGETI
+141 ALVLGAKYNTL
-152 KTEGNQNNE
+152 KTQGNLNNE
-161 LGMPRTLMR
+161 
-170 IGSSTEYAVIEM
+170 IGVPQMLFRLEDSHTAAVIEM

-237 LIVNMD
+237 LIVNID

-287 STFTQPVTIPTVG
+287 STFTRPVTIPTVG

-319 DPAAAASAL
+319 DPGAAASAL

-408 LAYGA
+408 LAYGS

-434 TKEALAQSLAQQVK
+434 TKEALAQSLTQQVQ